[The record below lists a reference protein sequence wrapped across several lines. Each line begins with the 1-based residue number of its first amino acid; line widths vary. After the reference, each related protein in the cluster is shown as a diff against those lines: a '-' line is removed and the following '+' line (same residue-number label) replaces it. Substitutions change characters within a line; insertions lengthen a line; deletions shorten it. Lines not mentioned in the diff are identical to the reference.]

1 MKFTRKE
8 FLKTGALITGGVLI
22 QGHKFLYRA
31 QEKVSG
37 LKIIRD
43 NVGIYIE
50 RGGTIGWY
58 AGKDA
63 VVVIDSQFPETA
75 KNFIA
80 ELQKKT
86 DKRINLFFNTH
97 HHSDHTS
104 GNIYIKDFADKMI
117 AHEQCVELQKKSYG
131 NDPTKLQIYAD
142 SIFKKEWR
150 EELGLETVSAKYFG
164 PAHTGGDAVIHFEK
178 ANIAHVGDLV
188 FNKTFPYI
196 DANGGGSVASWI
208 TVLDKVSNYY
218 SKDTLFIFG
227 HGANNDLVTG
237 SLDDVKAM
245 NGLLSALIDFVSKEM
260 KNGKNKLEISLSTDI
275 PGTIGWKERV
285 AGMLRITLEKV
296 FDELNKNKL

>member
-1 MKFTRKE
+1 M
-8 FLKTGALITGGVLI
+8 
-22 QGHKFLYRA
+22 
-31 QEKVSG
+31 
-37 LKIIRD
+37 
-43 NVGIYIE
+43 
-50 RGGTIGWY
+50 
-58 AGKDA
+58 
-63 VVVIDSQFPETA
+63 
-75 KNFIA
+75 A

-97 HHSDHTS
+97 HHSDHTG

-117 AHEQCVELQKKSYG
+117 AHENCVALQKKSYG
-131 NDPTKLQIYAD
+131 SNPNSQQVYAD
-142 SIFKKEWR
+142 TTFTDEWR
-150 EELGLETVSAKYFG
+150 QKIGKETVVAKYFG

-178 ANIAHVGDLV
+178 ANIAHAGDLV
-188 FNKTFPYI
+188 FNKTYPYI

-208 TVLDKVSNYY
+208 TVLDMVSNYY

-245 NGLLSALIDFVSKEM
+245 NSLLSALIDFVSKEM

-275 PGTIGWKERV
+275 PGTMGWKERV